1 MSEKNSLY
9 ILCFIIIISFSVILI
24 NNQNYEKNDVFG
36 LWKGHNHKEV
46 IYFKFNFDYSCDIRV
61 IDETTKNENIYSG
74 NFEINFLKKP
84 KTLSIRN
91 ISQLDY
97 PLHTI
102 IEFLNKDLLKMGSF
116 SPRWKLRP
124 ISFDPIS
131 SIIIK
136 KISY

>member
-1 MSEKNSLY
+1 MNEKNSLY
-9 ILCFIIIISFSVILI
+9 IISLFILVFFCANLISKE
-24 NNQNYEKNDVFG
+24 NYEKNDIFG
-36 LWKGHNHKEV
+36 LWQGHNHSEL
-46 IYFKFNFDYSCDIRV
+46 IYFKFNNDYSCDIRIV
-61 IDETTKNENIYSG
+61 DETTKNESIYSG
-74 NFEINFLKKP
+74 NFEVSFLKNP

-91 ISQLDY
+91 IPQFDH

-102 IEFLNKDLLKMGSF
+102 IEFLNKDLIKMGSF

-131 SIIIK
+131 SIKIK